1 VRRATG
7 KPGVRSNS
15 LEPTQTIWIEDKIV
29 PLSLLEVGHDTSDI
43 GGSFS
48 KRSCVVTAVIIVII
62 VCTSPMLV
70 LMVAPAVPNVLRMA
84 PPPPGK
90 HTLAV

>member
-48 KRSCVVTAVIIVII
+48 KRSCVVTAVQIDHSHHSLHITNVG
-62 VCTSPMLV
+62 VDGCTSCTERIENGSS
-70 LMVAPAVPNVLRMA
+70 ATR
-84 PPPPGK
+84 
-90 HTLAV
+90 